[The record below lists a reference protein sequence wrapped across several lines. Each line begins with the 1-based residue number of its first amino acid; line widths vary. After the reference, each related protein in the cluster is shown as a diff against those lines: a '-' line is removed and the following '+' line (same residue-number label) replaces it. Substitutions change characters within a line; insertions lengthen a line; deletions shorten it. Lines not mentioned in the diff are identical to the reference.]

1 MGSILEYN
9 GSKRGDSGGKTVKR
23 FWLIIGLL
31 TLLSLAA
38 CSAAGLVAENPEYA
52 IIMKSKDN
60 QYNEEVA
67 ESFRQVTE
75 EAGYRCEVLYP
86 ESARAQDQVILV
98 RRMMRERVKAIAI
111 AVSDEHALA
120 PVLKEAMAKGIVVTT
135 LDSDTEKDSRSI
147 YVSPADPKETG
158 ASLVHAVRDCMAGE
172 GQWAILSTQARSAN
186 QSQWIRAMMEELE
199 QLEYQNMRL
208 VDIVYGEDDYK
219 ASEARTREL
228 IEKYPALKAICAP
241 TTVGIKAAADVV
253 KEQGLEG
260 QIRVTGLG
268 IPPMSEGDAVSDGAC
283 VCPELN
289 LWNPA
294 ALGELSAQ
302 VSMALVNQELTV
314 REGAVF
320 KTEDGRDYP
329 IHEGAGGGLEV
340 TAGDPASPDEGGSGL

>member
-9 GSKRGDSGGKTVKR
+9 GNKRGDSGGKTVKR

-67 ESFRQVTE
+67 EAFRQAAE

-86 ESARAQDQVILV
+86 ETARAQDQVILV

-120 PVLKEAMAKGIVVTT
+120 PVLKEAMAKGIVITT

-147 YVSPADPKETG
+147 FVSPADPKETG
-158 ASLVHAVRDCMAGE
+158 AGLVQAVRDCMDGE
-172 GQWAILSTQARSAN
+172 GQWAILSAQARSAN
-186 QSQWIRAMMEELE
+186 QSQWIHAMMEELE
-199 QLEYQNMRL
+199 KPEYQKMRL

-219 ASEARTREL
+219 TSAARTREL
-228 IEKYPALKAICAP
+228 IEKYPALRAICAP
-241 TTVGIKAAADVV
+241 TTVGIQAAADVV
-253 KEQGLEG
+253 REQGLEG

-268 IPPMSEGDAVSDGAC
+268 IPAKSEDGTVSDDTG
-283 VCPELN
+283 VCPALN
-289 LWNPA
+289 FWNPA
-294 ALGELSAQ
+294 ALGRLSAQ

-314 REGAVF
+314 REGEVF
-320 KTEDGRDYP
+320 RTEDGGEYL
-329 IHEGAGGGLEV
+329 IHKGAGGGLEV
-340 TAGDPASPDEGGSGL
+340 TAGDPLTPDESGSGL

>member
-1 MGSILEYN
+1 M
-9 GSKRGDSGGKTVKR
+9 KR

-135 LDSDTEKDSRSI
+135 LDSDTEKDDEIFFYCNSLEDLKSLTDKGGEDFTVAGCLDFGI
-147 YVSPADPKETG
+147 Y
-158 ASLVHAVRDCMAGE
+158 
-172 GQWAILSTQARSAN
+172 
-186 QSQWIRAMMEELE
+186 EELL
-199 QLEYQNMRL
+199 Q
-208 VDIVYGEDDYK
+208 
-219 ASEARTREL
+219 
-228 IEKYPALKAICAP
+228 
-241 TTVGIKAAADVV
+241 TT
-253 KEQGLEG
+253 
-260 QIRVTGLG
+260 
-268 IPPMSEGDAVSDGAC
+268 
-283 VCPELN
+283 
-289 LWNPA
+289 
-294 ALGELSAQ
+294 
-302 VSMALVNQELTV
+302 
-314 REGAVF
+314 
-320 KTEDGRDYP
+320 
-329 IHEGAGGGLEV
+329 
-340 TAGDPASPDEGGSGL
+340 

>member
-1 MGSILEYN
+1 M
-9 GSKRGDSGGKTVKR
+9 KR

-172 GQWAILSTQARSAN
+172 GQWAILSAQARSAN

-199 QLEYQNMRL
+199 QPEYQNMRL

-241 TTVGIKAAADVV
+241 P
-253 KEQGLEG
+253 
-260 QIRVTGLG
+260 R
-268 IPPMSEGDAVSDGAC
+268 
-283 VCPELN
+283 
-289 LWNPA
+289 
-294 ALGELSAQ
+294 
-302 VSMALVNQELTV
+302 
-314 REGAVF
+314 
-320 KTEDGRDYP
+320 
-329 IHEGAGGGLEV
+329 
-340 TAGDPASPDEGGSGL
+340 

>member
-1 MGSILEYN
+1 MGSILEYIEN
-9 GSKRGDSGGKTVKR
+9 KRRSGGGKTVKR
-23 FWLIIGLL
+23 FWLIVGIM
-31 TLLSLAA
+31 TLFSFAA
-38 CSAAGLVAENPEYA
+38 CSAACLVPESPEYA

-67 ESFRQVTE
+67 EAFRQETE
-75 EAGYRCEVLYP
+75 KAGYRCEVLYP
-86 ESARAQDQVILV
+86 ESARAQYQVILV

-135 LDSDTEKDSRSI
+135 LDSDTEEDSRSI
-147 YVSPADPKETG
+147 FVSPADPKETG
-158 ASLVHAVRDCMAGE
+158 AGLVRAVRDCIGGE
-172 GQWAILSTQARSAN
+172 GQWAILSAQARSAN
-186 QSQWIRAMMEELE
+186 QGQWIHAMMEELE
-199 QLEYQNMRL
+199 KPEYQNMRL

-219 ASEARTREL
+219 TSEAKTREL

-260 QIRVTGLG
+260 QIHVTGLG
-268 IPPMSEGDAVSDGAC
+268 IPTMSEEETIFDDTC
-283 VCPELN
+283 VCPALN

-294 ALGELSAQ
+294 ALGKLSAQ
-302 VSMALVNQELTV
+302 VSMALANQELTV

-320 KTEDGRDYP
+320 RTEDGVEYL

-340 TAGDPASPDEGGSGL
+340 TAGDPVTTDVTGSGL